1 MVGYER
7 RNQNRPRPSFPPVG
21 FTAVPPDLPA
31 LPERLNLLQV
41 VRAVIGCVSV
51 GLAVAIPGR
60 FAVGPATA
68 ATAAVLL
75 LITTASAEHL
85 RRRRLVGENAA
96 RRVLLAIDAVFLAVT
111 TAWSGQAASPLL
123 PFAVVH
129 LVAVTILLSWRG
141 GAEALAFDVVAFS
154 GAAAAVSAG
163 LIPSTE
169 PPANVVSLG
178 AILLAFA
185 ATTALTAACSSYDQ
199 RALRQSRRHFRA
211 LSELALRLE
220 AVSGSAAIS
229 DVLAEHLGRRL
240 GFSRVAVL
248 LPNRRGTTVVSW
260 SPAGLNRRDISG
272 PLTGDAMV
280 RSSLKAHRPV
290 VRGAGDIDLDG
301 SLVAA
306 ALPGAAQT
314 AVMAMRTGVLDLG
327 GAIAV
332 EWSRP
337 ETFPPGTAD
346 VLRLAAAH
354 GAAALRNSRLLAE
367 LERRAARDPLTGLAN
382 RRALDDS
389 LDRELSRARR
399 DGASLSLVLLDIDHF
414 KAINDE
420 RGHLVGDEVLST
432 VARTLAETV
441 RDMDLVA
448 RYGGEE
454 FVVLLPATALEDA
467 VGTAER
473 LRLAVSGQQ
482 AAAPVTVSA
491 GVATFPDQAPS
502 GAELLVLAD
511 RALYEAKRAGRD
523 RVVAAAGDRADRGP
537 RPAPATAGVAP
548 SRRSA

>member
-1 MVGYER
+1 VR
-7 RNQNRPRPSFPPVG
+7 
-21 FTAVPPDLPA
+21 PDLPA

-41 VRAVIGCVSV
+41 VRAVIGSVSV
-51 GLAVAIPGR
+51 GLAIALPLR
-60 FAVGPATA
+60 FAVAPGTA
-68 ATAAVLL
+68 ALAAGLL
-75 LITTASAEHL
+75 LATTAVTEHA
-85 RRRRLVGENAA
+85 RRRQRLTESAA
-96 RRVLLAIDAVFLAVT
+96 LHVLLAIDAVFLAVT
-111 TAWSGQAASPLL
+111 TGWSGQAASPLL

-141 GAEALAFDVVAFS
+141 GAEALAYDAVAFA
-154 GAAAAVSAG
+154 GAAAAVNAG
-163 LIPSTE
+163 LLPSTE
-169 PPANVVSLG
+169 PPASLVALG
-178 AILLAFA
+178 AIVLAFA

-199 RALRQSRRHFRA
+199 RALRQSRRDFRA

-220 AVSGSAAIS
+220 AVSGSPAVS

-240 GFSRVAVL
+240 GFPRVAVL
-248 LPNRRGTTVVSW
+248 LPQRGRTTVVTW
-260 SPAGLNRRDISG
+260 SPAGLTRHDIG
-272 PLTGDAMV
+272 GALAADALV
-280 RSSLKAHRPV
+280 RASLRTHRPV
-290 VRGAGDIDLDG
+290 VEAAGDLHLDG

-306 ALPGAAQT
+306 ALPGALQM
-314 AVMAMRTGVLDLG
+314 AVMAMRTGALDLG

-337 ETFPPGTAD
+337 EAFPAGTAD

-354 GAAALRNSRLLAE
+354 GAAALRSSRLLAE

-399 DGASLSLVLLDIDHF
+399 EGASLSLVLLDVDHF
-414 KAINDE
+414 KAVNDE
-420 RGHLVGDEVLST
+420 HGHQVGDQVLSI

-454 FVVLLPATALEDA
+454 FVVLLPGTALADA

-473 LRLAVSGQQ
+473 LRAAVAGQP
-482 AAAPVTVSA
+482 APAPVTVSA

-511 RALYEAKRAGRD
+511 CALYEAKRAGRD
-523 RVVAAAGDRADRGP
+523 RVMAAGGERVERGT
-537 RPAPATAGVAP
+537 RATASPAGAGP
-548 SRRSA
+548 ERRSA

>member
-1 MVGYER
+1 VR
-7 RNQNRPRPSFPPVG
+7 
-21 FTAVPPDLPA
+21 PDLPA

-41 VRAVIGCVSV
+41 VRAVIGSVSV
-51 GLAVAIPGR
+51 GLAIALPLR
-60 FAVGPATA
+60 FAVAPAAA

-75 LITTASAEHL
+75 LVTTALTEHG
-85 RRRRLVGENAA
+85 RRSRRLTETASL
-96 RRVLLAIDAVFLAVT
+96 RVLLGIDAVFLAVT
-111 TAWSGQAASPLL
+111 TGWSGQAASPLL

-141 GAEALAFDVVAFS
+141 GAEALAYDAVAFA
-154 GAAAAVSAG
+154 GAAAAVSTG
-163 LIPSTE
+163 LLPSSE
-169 PPANVVSLG
+169 PPATLVSLG

-240 GFSRVAVL
+240 GFPRVAVL
-248 LPNRRGTTVVSW
+248 LPDRHRITIVTW
-260 SPAGLNRRDISG
+260 SPDGLTRREISG
-272 PLTGDAMV
+272 SLTGDALV
-280 RSSLKAHRPV
+280 RSSLRAHRPV
-290 VRGAGDIDLDG
+290 VLGAGDIDLDG
-301 SLVAA
+301 SVVSA

-314 AVMAMRTGVLDLG
+314 AVMAMRTGGLDLA

-337 ETFPPGTAD
+337 ESLPAGTAD

-354 GAAALRNSRLLAE
+354 GAAALRSSRLLAE
-367 LERRAARDPLTGLAN
+367 VEHRAARDPLTGLAN
-382 RRALDDS
+382 RRSLDDS

-399 DGASLSLVLLDIDHF
+399 EGASLSLVLLDVDHF
-414 KAINDE
+414 KAIND
-420 RGHLVGDEVLST
+420 GHGHQVGDEVLAI

-454 FVVLLPATALEDA
+454 FVVLLPGTALDDA
-467 VGTAER
+467 MGTAER
-473 LRLAVSGQQ
+473 LRTAVARQQ
-482 AAAPVTVSA
+482 APAPVTVSA

-511 RALYEAKRAGRD
+511 RALYEAKRAGRN
-523 RVVAAAGDRADRGP
+523 RVVASSGERAERAA
-537 RPAPATAGVAP
+537 RPTAAPATVGAP
-548 SRRSA
+548 ARRRSA